1 MNYAATIHSFGF
13 ALAVQAAARADYDHK
28 VAVLQAIPGVGSGAM
43 GLTPDSV
50 KATPEYK
57 KARMSSEIAFQALR
71 AINSVLN
78 SKFKTQYAAHIRV
91 IRESTLKEA
100 A

>member
-13 ALAVQAAARADYDHK
+13 ALTVQAAARADYDFWTR
-28 VAVLQAIPGVGSGAM
+28 ALQAIPGVGSGPM

-57 KARMSSEIAFQALR
+57 KTRMTQEIAFQGLR

-78 SKFKTQYAAHIRV
+78 SKFKKQYAAHIRV
-91 IRESTLKEA
+91 IRESTLKETA
-100 A
+100 

>member
-1 MNYAATIHSFGF
+1 M
-13 ALAVQAAARADYDHK
+13 
-28 VAVLQAIPGVGSGAM
+28 
-43 GLTPDSV
+43 

-57 KARMSSEIAFQALR
+57 KTRMSQEIAFQGLR

-78 SKFKTQYAAHIRV
+78 SKFKKQYAAHIRV